1 MTDRNATRTAP
12 TSLDAR
18 KLPQQPRAQATVEA
32 ILEAAARIL
41 DRDSVQDFTTNHVA
55 ELAGVGIGSFYQYFP
70 NKAALV
76 AALLDREHAAL
87 ADDIDRL
94 GVALA
99 DATLDDALDAMAHF
113 AVAQQ
118 FDRARLSAVLDQEEA
133 RLPVAERLAGL
144 DARIEAGVGK
154 LLVRHRKAL
163 SPELGP
169 IAARDCIAI
178 ARALVES
185 EAGAGNAPPPDLQA
199 RVRRALAGYLTVTS
213 IRNERAAPGATSN
226 TPGLSLK

>member
-1 MTDRNATRTAP
+1 MDPAV
-12 TSLDAR
+12 LEAR
-18 KLPQQPRAQATVEA
+18 KAPQQPRAQATVDA

-41 DRDSVQDFTTNHVA
+41 EQGCPQNFTTNHVA

-76 AALLDREHAAL
+76 AALLDREHATL
-87 ADDIDRL
+87 ADAIDQL
-94 GVALA
+94 GAALA
-99 DATLDDALDAMAHF
+99 DATFDDALEAMAQF

-144 DARIEAGVGK
+144 DARIIAGVEH
-154 LLVRHRKAL
+154 LLARHRDAL
-163 SPELGP
+163 SPDLGP
-169 IAARDCIAI
+169 NAARDCIAI

-185 EAGAGNAPPPDLQA
+185 EAGEGNAPPPDLSA

-213 IRNERAAPGATSN
+213 MRNDRAAPGAILI
-226 TPGLSLK
+226 TPGLSQNSPA

>member
-1 MTDRNATRTAP
+1 MNPAT
-12 TSLDAR
+12 LDAR
-18 KLPQQPRAQATVEA
+18 KAPRQPRAQATVEA

-41 DRDSVQDFTTNHVA
+41 ERGIAQNFTTNHIA

-87 ADDIDRL
+87 ADAIERL
-94 GVALA
+94 SIALA
-99 DATLDDALDAMAHF
+99 DAPLGDALDAMAHF

-118 FDRARLSAVLDQEEA
+118 FDRARLSAVLDQAEA
-133 RLPVAERLAGL
+133 RLPLADRLAGA
-144 DARIEAGVGK
+144 DARILAGVEH
-154 LLVRHRKAL
+154 LLARHREAL
-163 SPELGP
+163 SLDLGP
-169 IAARDCIAI
+169 DAARDCIAI

-185 EAGAGNAPPPDLQA
+185 EAGTGNAPPPDLQA

-213 IRNERAAPGATSN
+213 IRNDREAPGATIN
-226 TPGLSLK
+226 TPGLSQKSPA